1 LPLKKKIIYSF
12 KFRYDLSPIVVTFTQ
27 KQEAFLHFLVQLCA
41 ILGGVFT
48 VAGIIDGIFHKSIV
62 ALLKKAEMGKLH

>member
-1 LPLKKKIIYSF
+1 
-12 KFRYDLSPIVVTFTQ
+12 VVTFTQ